1 MWSFIMVVVLVIVG
15 MVLLT
20 HPSVDRVL
28 SALMPWSA
36 SDFPPLAL
44 EAMVLTLLAHCCNSH
59 LSWSLR
65 CSFAETDIKHPS
77 SYHGFR
83 PKQRLR
89 RGASMEMA
97 RCIRYLDLHL
107 Q

>member
-1 MWSFIMVVVLVIVG
+1 MWSFIMVVGLVIVR

-44 EAMVLTLLAHCCNSH
+44 EATVLTLPAQS
-59 LSWSLR
+59 
-65 CSFAETDIKHPS
+65 
-77 SYHGFR
+77 
-83 PKQRLR
+83 
-89 RGASMEMA
+89 
-97 RCIRYLDLHL
+97 
-107 Q
+107 